1 MTSRPSSVATAPLSL
16 VSSADSL
23 RVHSISLSLSLMK
36 ILNSTGPSADPC
48 GTPPVTALHLD
59 LRPTA
64 PTRPPA
70 RSYADTLTPAR
81 RKPEAG
87 SGGCGRRRG
96 GARRWRRSRGAG
108 GGRRPPRG
116 NMFKRM
122 AEFGPDSGGRV
133 KGVTIVKPIVYGNV
147 ARYFGKKREEDGH
160 THQWTV
166 YVKPY
171 RNEDMS
177 AYVKKIQFK
186 LHESYG
192 NPLRVVTKPPY
203 EITET
208 GWGEFEIIIKIFF
221 IDPNERPVTLYH
233 LLKLFQSDTNAIL
246 GKKTVVSE
254 FYDEMIFQDPTAMMQ
269 QLLTT
274 SRQLTLG
281 AYKHETEFADL
292 EVKTREKLEAA
303 KKKTSFE
310 IAELKERLKASRE
323 TINCLK
329 NEIRKL
335 EEDDQSKDM

>member
-1 MTSRPSSVATAPLSL
+1 
-16 VSSADSL
+16 
-23 RVHSISLSLSLMK
+23 
-36 ILNSTGPSADPC
+36 
-48 GTPPVTALHLD
+48 
-59 LRPTA
+59 
-64 PTRPPA
+64 
-70 RSYADTLTPAR
+70 
-81 RKPEAG
+81 
-87 SGGCGRRRG
+87 
-96 GARRWRRSRGAG
+96 
-108 GGRRPPRG
+108 
-116 NMFKRM
+116 M

-233 LLKLFQSDTNAIL
+233 LLKLFQSDTNAML

-281 AYKHETEFADL
+281 AYKHETELGFFALVFQTVLLPVSDILSKVQLRFNSHQQQLPEMPTRWKCWMKIAEL

-335 EEDDQSKDM
+335 EEDDQTKEI

>member
-1 MTSRPSSVATAPLSL
+1 
-16 VSSADSL
+16 
-23 RVHSISLSLSLMK
+23 
-36 ILNSTGPSADPC
+36 
-48 GTPPVTALHLD
+48 
-59 LRPTA
+59 
-64 PTRPPA
+64 
-70 RSYADTLTPAR
+70 
-81 RKPEAG
+81 
-87 SGGCGRRRG
+87 
-96 GARRWRRSRGAG
+96 
-108 GGRRPPRG
+108 
-116 NMFKRM
+116 MFKRM

-192 NPLRVVTKPPY
+192 NPLRV
-203 EITET
+203 TEMT
-208 GWGEFEIIIKIFF
+208 AFHNDEGNHCTDVMSVF
-221 IDPNERPVTLYH
+221 ISQVTLYH
-233 LLKLFQSDTNAIL
+233 LLKLFQSDTNAML

-281 AYKHETEFADL
+281 AYKHETEFAEL

-335 EEDDQSKDM
+335 EEDDQTKEM

>member
-1 MTSRPSSVATAPLSL
+1 
-16 VSSADSL
+16 
-23 RVHSISLSLSLMK
+23 
-36 ILNSTGPSADPC
+36 
-48 GTPPVTALHLD
+48 
-59 LRPTA
+59 
-64 PTRPPA
+64 
-70 RSYADTLTPAR
+70 
-81 RKPEAG
+81 
-87 SGGCGRRRG
+87 
-96 GARRWRRSRGAG
+96 
-108 GGRRPPRG
+108 
-116 NMFKRM
+116 MFKRM

-233 LLKLFQSDTNAIL
+233 LLKLFQSDTNAML

-281 AYKHETEFADL
+281 AYKHETEFLFCRQLDKNSASTMPL
-292 EVKTREKLEAA
+292 GSTAPGREHPSSGNYSVVTEKHQSLAGSH
-303 KKKTSFE
+303 SFG
-310 IAELKERLKASRE
+310 L
-323 TINCLK
+323 C
-329 NEIRKL
+329 
-335 EEDDQSKDM
+335 

>member
-1 MTSRPSSVATAPLSL
+1 
-16 VSSADSL
+16 
-23 RVHSISLSLSLMK
+23 
-36 ILNSTGPSADPC
+36 
-48 GTPPVTALHLD
+48 
-59 LRPTA
+59 
-64 PTRPPA
+64 
-70 RSYADTLTPAR
+70 
-81 RKPEAG
+81 
-87 SGGCGRRRG
+87 
-96 GARRWRRSRGAG
+96 
-108 GGRRPPRG
+108 
-116 NMFKRM
+116 MFKRM

-233 LLKLFQSDTNAIL
+233 LLKLFQSDTNAML

-281 AYKHETEFADL
+281 AYKHETECTSLSWESIRESTKILVLL
-292 EVKTREKLEAA
+292 EPAFKRGKPAKNTEHSRNKEVDSSVKSEATSWEFEKQDRG
-303 KKKTSFE
+303 S
-310 IAELKERLKASRE
+310 
-323 TINCLK
+323 
-329 NEIRKL
+329 
-335 EEDDQSKDM
+335 

>member
-1 MTSRPSSVATAPLSL
+1 
-16 VSSADSL
+16 
-23 RVHSISLSLSLMK
+23 
-36 ILNSTGPSADPC
+36 
-48 GTPPVTALHLD
+48 
-59 LRPTA
+59 
-64 PTRPPA
+64 
-70 RSYADTLTPAR
+70 
-81 RKPEAG
+81 
-87 SGGCGRRRG
+87 
-96 GARRWRRSRGAG
+96 
-108 GGRRPPRG
+108 
-116 NMFKRM
+116 
-122 AEFGPDSGGRV
+122 
-133 KGVTIVKPIVYGNV
+133 GVTIVKPIVYGNV

-233 LLKLFQSDTNAIL
+233 LLKLFQSDTNAML

-281 AYKHETEFADL
+281 AYKHETEFYFLNSMKSIRKKNIIAQIVLAQLYMFSLVAEL

-335 EEDDQSKDM
+335 EEDDQTKEI

>member
-1 MTSRPSSVATAPLSL
+1 
-16 VSSADSL
+16 
-23 RVHSISLSLSLMK
+23 
-36 ILNSTGPSADPC
+36 
-48 GTPPVTALHLD
+48 
-59 LRPTA
+59 
-64 PTRPPA
+64 
-70 RSYADTLTPAR
+70 
-81 RKPEAG
+81 
-87 SGGCGRRRG
+87 
-96 GARRWRRSRGAG
+96 
-108 GGRRPPRG
+108 
-116 NMFKRM
+116 MFKRM

-233 LLKLFQSDTNAIL
+233 LLKLFQSDTNAML

-281 AYKHETEFADL
+281 AYKHETECHRSCHASEEATFLPFRTKNLA
-292 EVKTREKLEAA
+292 EKLIDSVSMLAGSNSQRN
-303 KKKTSFE
+303 KKM
-310 IAELKERLKASRE
+310 AS
-323 TINCLK
+323 T
-329 NEIRKL
+329 
-335 EEDDQSKDM
+335 